1 MTDGDDVR
9 GRLILAA
16 GPIFAEKGFAQ
27 ATVREI
33 CAAAGANL
41 ASVNYYFGDK
51 ERLYFETFS
60 HAHRCRIRQTPLPP
74 FEPDQSPEEKLRTFL
89 RSMLQRLF
97 EPDDR
102 TRWEHELLLRE
113 LVQPTGI
120 TEPLFEEFFR
130 PMFARLTG
138 IVREFVGEEPS
149 EADVHRLGYSIL
161 GQCLFYRVGEHIVRK
176 MHDQAALSQEFSSD
190 RVAEH
195 VFQFSRSALRGL
207 AVDSVQSRAHPTDLT
222 ADA

>member
-1 MTDGDDVR
+1 MSDGDDVR
-9 GRLILAA
+9 GRLIQAA

-33 CAAAGANL
+33 CAAAGANV

-51 ERLYFETFS
+51 EKLYFETFS
-60 HAHRCRIRQTPLPP
+60 HAHRCRVRQTPLPV
-74 FEPDQSPEEKLRTFL
+74 FEPDQSPEEKLRAFL

-97 EPDDR
+97 DPDER
-102 TRWEHELLLRE
+102 ARWEHELLLRE

-120 TEPLFEEFFR
+120 MEPLFEDFFR
-130 PMFARLTG
+130 PMFNRLTG
-138 IVREFVGEEPS
+138 IVREFVGDAPS

-176 MHDQAALSQEFSSD
+176 MHDPDALSREFSSE
-190 RVAEH
+190 RVADH
-195 VFQFSRSALRGL
+195 VFEFSRCALEGFAASAI
-207 AVDSVQSRAHPTDLT
+207 RARDRPIDP
-222 ADA
+222 AEA